1 MIKKIK
7 NYFKKKK
14 YDYTKKFTTYNSA
27 QNYLTKNNIYFDTR
41 HLRKFDSPSDVE
53 AIERF
58 YAPALIAALSINNKI
73 NILDIGGGN
82 NPIFSHIKK
91 STNIS
96 TYCTVLETKKFSDL
110 INKKV
115 PAHFKKYIKY
125 ISSLDQI
132 KKKINI
138 ICFMSSIQYIKNYKE
153 IILHVKKFNPKYFI
167 ISRTFFHRYKEN
179 FYSIEHT
186 VPGSIHPY
194 IFFSFEKLVIFFK
207 KAGYELIFHNKYNL
221 NIFSHDTVNENSF
234 CHRDLV
240 FKRL

>member
-1 MIKKIK
+1 M
-7 NYFKKKK
+7 
-14 YDYTKKFTTYNSA
+14 
-27 QNYLTKNNIYFDTR
+27 
-41 HLRKFDSPSDVE
+41 
-53 AIERF
+53 
-58 YAPALIAALSINNKI
+58 IAALSINNKI

-138 ICFMSSIQYIKNYKE
+138 VCFMSSIQYIKNYKE

-194 IFFSFEKLVIFFK
+194 IFCV
-207 KAGYELIFHNKYNL
+207 
-221 NIFSHDTVNENSF
+221 
-234 CHRDLV
+234 
-240 FKRL
+240 